1 MPNLV
6 FTQQTDVQPGLTP
19 ADAQGAQ
26 FTPAVGQQFE
36 HLGQEG
42 GRLAGDLAR
51 INYMQQNADAIANL
65 QKNMS
70 DGYRQF
76 TTYLNDQKGKV
87 PPNGAGYTDN
97 FIKSF
102 SDWQDQIVAQ
112 QPTPQAKRIAAE
124 QARTMG
130 DHFFTQAVNWENDTR
145 RAFRTSQLDSSI
157 DGATSLIEADPSVYG
172 PMLQDTLANIHAA
185 SADLHPQQGLALQ
198 QKAKNLFSQA
208 ASLSYARTHPQ
219 DTINAIM
226 PTQPLPQGGIPAKIV
241 SAAKG
246 AGVDPHAALTIA
258 QFESGMNPGA
268 QNPKSSAQGLF
279 QMLSSTGD
287 QYYAQGADRS
297 NPDAQITAG
306 VKFMADNAKAFKSTV
321 GRDPTTPELYSMHLL
336 GLGGGMAL
344 AKAPDNEPFADL
356 ASKIDPKHA
365 AAIVANNGF
374 SGLTVGQAKQKIAG
388 WMQDASLKTAGMA
401 NAPADGEDPKAIP
414 GNLPWLNNL
423 SPQGRQAIL
432 THAQNFLH
440 KDDTAGRAMIEQRVN
455 DSIAQLQ
462 AGQSPP
468 NMPTMDEVL
477 KSYPMDKAAQIM
489 GRLSDWQTYGYAY
502 SKLALQSP
510 QEQLQTLQSLKPTVG
525 EPDYAYKAMVYN
537 HADNAMQQINQQR
550 AHDYVQ
556 YDMTSGTKIAQPLD
570 FSNPQTLSGPLASRF
585 AQSSQLAQRY
595 GLPFRAFTDQE
606 AYSLGQTLQ
615 KANPNDALSYL
626 SQVKNSADSPEHFM
640 AAMSQIAK
648 DHPALAAAAML
659 PPDTAL
665 KVVQGDR
672 LISPSDGKSALPI
685 PKAEQIKVAWDKL
698 RGLAYQG
705 LPQTSALDM
714 HAALAYYAAT
724 RPPGAEPPKGDLSLD
739 PAFKAA
745 VDAVAPADH
754 YGSTG
759 RMTLLP
765 QGVDK
770 SQFAD
775 LVAQRWAP
783 TLTAAGID
791 PNTHPRGAYDLVA
804 TQEPGVYLAVN
815 GTQALPAKI
824 DVNPQ
829 HTLLFPNE
837 APNPAQAQTP
847 QVTLKGKRLTRDDL
861 KLPTGRR

>member
-1 MPNLV
+1 MPSLV
-6 FTQQTDVQPGLTP
+6 FNQQTDVAPGLTP

-26 FTPAVGQQFE
+26 FTPAVGQQLQR
-36 HLGQEG
+36 LGEEG
-42 GRLAGDLAR
+42 GRVSGDLAR
-51 INYMQQNADAIANL
+51 IQYMQNNADAVANL

-76 TTYLNDQKGKV
+76 TMYLEDQKGKV

-97 FIKSF
+97 FTKAF
-102 SDWQDQIVAQ
+102 TDWQDKIVEQ
-112 QPTPQAKRIAAE
+112 QPTPQTKRIAAE
-124 QARTMG
+124 QARTLG
-130 DHFFTQAVNWENDTR
+130 DHFFSRAVSWENDTR

-157 DGATSLIEADPSVYG
+157 DGSANLIEADPSVYG
-172 PMLQDTLANIHAA
+172 PMLHDTLTNIQAA

-198 QKAKNLFSQA
+198 QKAINTFSQA

-226 PTQPLPQGGIPAKIV
+226 PTQPLPQGTIPAKIV
-241 SAAKG
+241 SAAKS
-246 AGVDPHAALTIA
+246 AGVDPHAALTVV

-268 QNPKSSAQGLF
+268 KNPKSSAQGLF
-279 QMLSSTGD
+279 QMLGSTGD
-287 QYYAQGADRS
+287 QYYEQGADRS
-297 NPDAQITAG
+297 NPDAQIKAG

-356 ASKIDPKHA
+356 ATKIDPKHA

-401 NAPADGEDPKAIP
+401 NAPADGEDPKQLP
-414 GNLPWLNNL
+414 PNLPWLNNL

-440 KDDTAGRAMIEQRVN
+440 KDATAGRAMFEQRVN

-468 NMPTMDEVL
+468 NMPTMDEAL
-477 KSYPMDKAAQIM
+477 KAYPMDKAAQIM
-489 GRLSDWQTYGYAY
+489 GRMSDWQTYGYAY

-510 QEQLQTLQSLKPTVG
+510 QEQLQTLQSLKPSPG
-525 EPDYAYKAMVYN
+525 ESDYAYKAMVYN
-537 HADNAMQQINQQR
+537 HADNALQNIQQQR
-550 AHDYVQ
+550 KQDYIQ
-556 YDMTSGTKIAQPLD
+556 YDMTSGTKVAQPLD

-595 GLPFRAFTDQE
+595 GLPFRAFTEQE

-626 SQVKNSADSPEHFM
+626 SQIKNSADSPEHFM
-640 AAMSQIAK
+640 AAMSQVSK
-648 DHPALAAAAML
+648 NHPALAAAAML

-665 KVVQGDR
+665 KVIQGDR
-672 LISPSDGKSALPI
+672 LMNPADGKSAI
-685 PKAEQIKVAWDKL
+685 PVPKDEQVKVAWDKL
-698 RGLAYQG
+698 RGVAYQG
-705 LPQTSALDM
+705 LPQTSAVDM
-714 HAALAYYAAT
+714 KAALAYYAAT
-724 RPPGAEPPKGDLSLD
+724 RPPGSEGPKDLSTD
-739 PAFKAA
+739 PNFINA
-745 VDAVAPADH
+745 VNAIAPVSH
-754 YGSTG
+754 FGSTG
-759 RMTLLP
+759 RATLLP
-765 QGVDK
+765 QGVDEN
-770 SQFAD
+770 QFAD
-775 LVAQRWAP
+775 LVAQRWEPA
-783 TLTAAGID
+783 LKAAGLD
-791 PNTHPRGAYDLVA
+791 PATHKRGAYDLVA
-804 TQEPGVYLAVN
+804 THEPGVYLAVN
-815 GTQALPAKI
+815 GTSALPARI
-824 DVNPQ
+824 DLNPQ
-829 HTLLFPNE
+829 HTMLFPN
-837 APNPAQAQTP
+837 APPNPEQAQTP
-847 QVTLKGKRLTRDDL
+847 NVSLKGKRLTRDDL